1 MQALPGF
8 ITHLRLLWGVRV
20 DIALNR
26 GGKQGQLLAVLSYLF
41 STAPGWGLGWGAY
54 ALLKVPAI
62 AQSEVWPDFLL
73 RLLCFVTSAV
83 WATWP
88 LLSAGVDDHSEL
100 SRYAAFPI
108 SSLRLMCASMV
119 ASFFEP
125 RSLVFYAPLLGA
137 TAAYVKLRIGFSM
150 TAWVLGALGFLAF
163 ACFNAALSRLAL
175 HAVLNVLKQKRSGEL
190 LGGFTLLALFLA
202 SLIPPIDTS
211 WLFSL
216 QGNVGA
222 VPDTVLFDATVALG
236 RFPTGWFA
244 HTLRS
249 LALGNAWNAA
259 KWTVS
264 LVFLTAITLGLAYG
278 WLLRFYRRSGVAG
291 AQGTRSRTSNL
302 FATAQKLSTTL
313 MAKEAVDV
321 WHNPRARLLAAVPFL
336 LGILLKLLSGRDL
349 FVFFLGA
356 SADAWV
362 MGGLSMYA
370 AIVMASTFSQNA
382 FGYDGHGLAAFLAA
396 PISLHAVLRA
406 KNSVHGL
413 AAAGLALLAMVF
425 YRVYFGTGTVWDMA
439 CTVLGVALL
448 IPTLLVV
455 GNGLSLFFPVKF
467 HADLKRR
474 DRLPLLASLLGVA
487 GVSLASA
494 PWAFVLRAAEKT
506 GVGLTSAS
514 WLAVVALLTWG
525 LYAAAWPVTR
535 RLLTTRREAVLKAV
549 TRD

>member
-1 MQALPGF
+1 MQAPGF
-8 ITHLRLLWGVRV
+8 VTHLRLLWGVRV

-54 ALLKVPAI
+54 ALLNVPAI
-62 AQSEVWPDFLL
+62 AQSDVWPDFLL

-100 SRYAAFPI
+100 TRYAAFPI
-108 SSLRLMCASMV
+108 SPLRLMCASMV

-137 TAAYVKLRIGFSM
+137 AVAYVKLRVGFSV
-150 TAWVLGALGFLAF
+150 TAVVLGAVGFLAF

-190 LGGFTLLALFLA
+190 LGGFTLLVLFLA

-216 QGNVGA
+216 QGDVTA
-222 VPDTVLFDATVALG
+222 VPDTVLLDATVALG

-249 LALGNAWNAA
+249 LGFGNAWNAA
-259 KWTVS
+259 KWAVG
-264 LVFLTAITLGLAYG
+264 LVLLTALTLGLAYL
-278 WLLRFYRRSGVAG
+278 WLLRFYRRSGAAG
-291 AQGTRSRTSNL
+291 SQGTRSRASNF
-302 FATAQKLSTTL
+302 FARTRKLSATL
-313 MAKEAVDV
+313 MTKEAVDL
-321 WHNPRARLLAAVPFL
+321 WHNPRARLLAVVPFL

-349 FVFFLGA
+349 FVFFLGNG
-356 SADAWV
+356 ADAWV
-362 MGGLSMYA
+362 MGGLAMYA

-382 FGYDGHGLAAFLAA
+382 FGYDGHGLAAFLSA
-396 PISLHAVLRA
+396 PVSLHAVLRA
-406 KNSVHGL
+406 KNTVHGL
-413 AAAGLALLAMVF
+413 AAVGLALLSMIF
-425 YRVYFGTGTVWDMA
+425 YRVYFGTGTVWDMV
-439 CTVLGVALL
+439 CTLLGVALL
-448 IPTLLVV
+448 VPALLVV

-474 DRLPLLASLLGVA
+474 DRLPLLASMLGVV

-494 PWAFVLRAAEKT
+494 PWALVLRAAEKT
-506 GVGLTSAS
+506 DVGLTSAS
-514 WLAVVALLTWG
+514 WLAVVALSTWG
-525 LYAAAWPVTR
+525 LYFAAWPVTR
-535 RLLTTRREAVLKAV
+535 GLLEARREAVLKAV